1 MTLRELSEKLS
12 TTEVDD
18 SKLYFITRI
27 LKNGVKKS
35 SKMMDKY
42 FFNAYQVDIDNEI
55 RQYLFSSTTKQLDYI
70 IRKEF
75 EMIDYDVIS
84 DDSSHLLT
92 YSMKNKAMSFSDI
105 VYNKLSSTPPKVKSI
120 GSITSEEEELWAYCI
135 GYNDVEN
142 SDWIYTFR
150 KIQSGKI
157 VVDEKKNKSK
167 LKKIQ
172 TYFSTESKKLE
183 LLKGETLTLDEQID
197 CVYYDDIFYVIKKG
211 CFEQIVGLLEE
222 YKEEAKIVVSKLKE
236 SGMILGLGMI
246 EEKIESTP
254 SIHKKLV
261 RIARMDNYHNLTEKD
276 IIKMRKVCK
285 KYNIKLNVKENKL
298 NIESEEDLDAVLKML
313 ADYYKTGDV
322 SGKAYGT
329 FSGKKIEIN

>member
-1 MTLRELSEKLS
+1 MTLRELSEKIS
-12 TTEVDD
+12 ATEVDD

-197 CVYYDDIFYVIKKG
+197 CVYYDEIFYVIKKG